1 MSPRTGSC
9 SAAYSATGLRSL
21 TLHHQ
26 TAYPNPTDS
35 PPANPTP
42 TTADSLETTHASSA
56 GQPHPYTRS
65 ARPATSSPTTTA
77 SRAPPP
83 SPSDAE
89 ETTPPSHTPAERTDT
104 PATRPTS
111 TPCTSAPSASLPP
124 PRRTTPTRRTTPRQR
139 RSPSRATSRSRPPS
153 PGTAPPPPAPPP
165 KAARTAAASLSSH
178 VPHQPPNHPATVSTA
193 PFAPSMERHH
203 SSLLPDEDS
212 DTSSGPSAADN
223 VTSGSPRP
231 GSARTG
237 SRLDRFLDGTR
248 PRTSTHSNPGPSR
261 PHPRLPPTSQTRQG
275 PGLLIRGDRGLAS
288 HTVGRL

>member
-89 ETTPPSHTPAERTDT
+89 ETDTRPHTPAERTDT

-111 TPCTSAPSASLPP
+111 TPCTSAPSASPPP
-124 PRRTTPTRRTTPRQR
+124 PRRTTPTRRTTPHQR
-139 RSPSRATSRSRPPS
+139 RSPTPATSRSRPPS
-153 PGTAPPPPAPPP
+153 PGRAPPPPAPPP
-165 KAARTAAASLSSH
+165 KAARTAAASSSSH
-178 VPHQPPNHPATVSTA
+178 VPCLLSPSSSPGNVPSTNLEGIA
-193 PFAPSMERHH
+193 
-203 SSLLPDEDS
+203 
-212 DTSSGPSAADN
+212 
-223 VTSGSPRP
+223 
-231 GSARTG
+231 
-237 SRLDRFLDGTR
+237 
-248 PRTSTHSNPGPSR
+248 PRTKPRRRTQHRRGPCSPARPVSAGRQRPSPDGEARIFTAVSLRWMRVSNPSSTSPSR
-261 PHPRLPPTSQTRQG
+261 PVLPVMNGFRSILPDSSSSIVAG
-275 PGLLIRGDRGLAS
+275 WLL
-288 HTVGRL
+288 T